1 MENKN
6 PKEDNRNDFL
16 KLLEMNVVD
25 KKESLKH
32 YNEIIKNEEN
42 SI

>member
-1 MENKN
+1 MENNKS
-6 PKEDNRNDFL
+6 KEDNRNDFL
-16 KLLEMNVVD
+16 KLLEMIVVD

-42 SI
+42 N